1 MIKNKDKLVGL
12 VLPCNNE
19 GVPLTDS
26 IIATSFD
33 FVDQAFMSI
42 EIGKY
47 VLVYMAQPL
56 EEHVLA
62 FCLMCTATNNN

>member
-1 MIKNKDKLVGL
+1 MYNASKIVSISKVTTRLIARVDYDKESDKLVGF

-26 IIATSFD
+26 YIATSFD
-33 FVDQAFMSI
+33 FLEQTFTTT

-47 VLVYMAQPL
+47 VLV
-56 EEHVLA
+56 
-62 FCLMCTATNNN
+62 